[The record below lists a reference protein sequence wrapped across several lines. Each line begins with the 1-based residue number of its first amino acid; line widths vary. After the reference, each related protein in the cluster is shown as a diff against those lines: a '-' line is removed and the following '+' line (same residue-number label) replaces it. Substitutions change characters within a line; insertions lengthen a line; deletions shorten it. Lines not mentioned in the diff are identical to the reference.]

1 MAGRDK
7 HKEYSYTDRR
17 QRRTVNSKQKKTREG
32 KAIKIKYS
40 QEQNEDHK
48 KVRSNCNI
56 TLMYT

>member
-7 HKEYSYTDRR
+7 HKKYSYTDRR

-40 QEQNEDHK
+40 QE
-48 KVRSNCNI
+48 
-56 TLMYT
+56 

>member
-40 QEQNEDHK
+40 QE
-48 KVRSNCNI
+48 
-56 TLMYT
+56 